1 MRVLRRVVARGYS
14 QQSTLMQAACKV
26 FSARISDLMPMTKR
40 LPKQVMKAM
49 TQTDTRSTMFAK
61 RSSKDE
67 MPSVLGLQDL
77 T

>member
-1 MRVLRRVVARGYS
+1 
-14 QQSTLMQAACKV
+14 MQAACRL
-26 FSARISDLMPMTKR
+26 FSACISDLIPITKR

-49 TQTDTRSTMFAK
+49 TQTDTRSSMLAS

-77 T
+77 TWGA

>member
-1 MRVLRRVVARGYS
+1 
-14 QQSTLMQAACKV
+14 MQAACRL
-26 FSARISDLMPMTKR
+26 FSARISDLIPITKM

-49 TQTDTRSTMFAK
+49 TQTDTRSSMLAS

-77 T
+77 TWGA